1 MPKEVFSLG
10 IPSELPLGR
19 AVSLFLLDLLYPNRC
34 PCCKQSIPWHR
45 YVCDSCAATLALPE
59 HAVCPG
65 CGKAQEDC
73 ICDTAPAFDR
83 GLAAVWYEGV
93 GRAGIL
99 SLKDAESLHFARY
112 CGTIL
117 GKQILADPQL
127 NGYDCVVPVPMATR
141 KKRRRYCNPAE
152 VLAKEIAAVTRIPMR
167 TDLLH
172 CAETAVAQHTLSA
185 AQRRKHVSQFSAAG
199 KDLKGYRILLC
210 DDVLTTGST
219 MNRCAELL
227 KAQGAVSVAAAAAA
241 TTRRNKETADIHNLH
256 TNS

>member
-1 MPKEVFSLG
+1 
-10 IPSELPLGR
+10 
-19 AVSLFLLDLLYPNRC
+19 
-34 PCCKQSIPWHR
+34 
-45 YVCDSCAATLALPE
+45 
-59 HAVCPG
+59 
-65 CGKAQEDC
+65 
-73 ICDTAPAFDR
+73 
-83 GLAAVWYEGV
+83 
-93 GRAGIL
+93 
-99 SLKDAESLHFARY
+99 
-112 CGTIL
+112 
-117 GKQILADPQL
+117 
-127 NGYDCVVPVPMATR
+127 MATR

-241 TTRRNKETADIHNLH
+241 TTRRNKETTDIHNLH